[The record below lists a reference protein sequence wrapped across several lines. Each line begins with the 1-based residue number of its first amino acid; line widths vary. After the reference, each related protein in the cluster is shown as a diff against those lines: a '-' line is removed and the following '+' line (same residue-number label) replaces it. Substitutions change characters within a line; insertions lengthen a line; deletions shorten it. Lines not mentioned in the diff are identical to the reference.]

1 MTEHTRLVITA
12 GEPAGIG
19 PDVVL
24 GALQSP
30 FDAQIA
36 VIGDALVLEQRA
48 TALDMDLQFT
58 PLKLDA
64 APPPHTPGKVSV
76 YHIPCANPVAPG
88 RLDRANAN
96 HVVQTLHK
104 SVQLL
109 KDNRF
114 DAVVTG
120 PVQKSVISDSG
131 VKFTGHTEFFSEQF
145 GCEDVVMLLVNDG
158 LRVALATTHLPLRE
172 VSDAISQESL
182 LRKLDIIHTE
192 LMRLYG
198 IARPRIAMLGLN
210 PHAGEGGHLGREE
223 IETIMPA
230 REEALR
236 RGIDV
241 TVPLPAD
248 TAFTSKPV
256 LDADVVL
263 AMFHDQGLP
272 VLKSRGFGT
281 SVNITLGLPAVRTS
295 VDHGTALEL
304 AATGEASPQ
313 SMKAAISEAIM
324 CAKHLNSGTGR

>member
-1 MTEHTRLVITA
+1 MTKHIRLVITA

-36 VIGDALVLEQRA
+36 VVGDVQVLEQRA
-48 TALDMDLQFT
+48 IALGMDLHFALLQPDASP
-58 PLKLDA
+58 PL
-64 APPPHTPGKVSV
+64 HTPGKVSV
-76 YHIPCANPVAPG
+76 YHIPCASPVEPG
-88 RLDRANAN
+88 RLDVANADC
-96 HVVQTLHK
+96 VVQTLRT

-109 KDNRF
+109 KDKRF
-114 DAVVTG
+114 DAVVTA
-120 PVQKSVISDSG
+120 PVQKSVINDSG
-131 VKFTGHTEFFSEQF
+131 LSFTGHTEFFSEQF

-172 VSDAISQESL
+172 VPDAITQELL
-182 LRKLDIIHTE
+182 LRKLQIIHND

-198 IARPRIAMLGLN
+198 ITDPRIAMLGLN

-223 IETIMPA
+223 IETIAPA
-230 REEALR
+230 RDEALR

-241 TVPLPAD
+241 TAPIPAD
-248 TAFTSKPV
+248 TAFTSKQV

-272 VLKSRGFGT
+272 VLKARGFGS
-281 SVNITLGLPAVRTS
+281 SVNITLGLPKIRTS

-304 AATGEASPQ
+304 AATGEASSE
-313 SMKAAISEAIM
+313 SMKAAITEAIT
-324 CAKHLNSGTGR
+324 CAQNRVL

>member
-1 MTEHTRLVITA
+1 MEEVRLVITA

-24 GALQSP
+24 GAMQSP

-36 VIGDALVLEQRA
+36 VVGDVQVLEQRA
-48 TALDMDLQFT
+48 IALGMGLQFT
-58 PLKLDA
+58 ILQPD
-64 APPPHTPGKVSV
+64 APPPPHIPGKVSV
-76 YHIPCANPVAPG
+76 YHIPCASPVEPG
-88 RLDRANAN
+88 RLDVANAN
-96 HVVQTLHK
+96 HVVHILHT
-104 SVQLL
+104 SVKLL

-114 DAVVTG
+114 DAVVTA

-131 VKFTGHTEFFSEQF
+131 SNFTGHTEFFREQF
-145 GCEDVVMLLVNDG
+145 GCEDVVMLLVNAG

-172 VSDAISQESL
+172 VPDAITRKSL
-182 LRKLDIIHTE
+182 LCKLDIIHND

-210 PHAGEGGHLGREE
+210 PHAGESGHLGREE
-223 IETIMPA
+223 IETITPA
-230 REEALR
+230 REEALL

-241 TVPLPAD
+241 TAPIPAD
-248 TAFTSKPV
+248 TAFRSKHV

-272 VLKSRGFGT
+272 VLKTRGFGA
-281 SVNITLGLPAVRTS
+281 SVNITLGLPKIRTS

-304 AATGEASPQ
+304 AATGRAS
-313 SMKAAISEAIM
+313 SESIKAAITEAIA
-324 CAKHLNSGTGR
+324 CAKHQRL